1 VSVDEILVAEADFA
15 PMADLDAVRNRAW
28 IVGALASALIVA
40 GWLTAGDDPAGFYSS
55 YLVGWLSCL
64 SIALGLHAV
73 GLLGHI
79 SGGDWA
85 VVLRRVS
92 EAAGRTLP
100 FFALAALPLVFG
112 LDHLYP
118 WVSPEVDE
126 TTGHFVDHLL
136 QHKRVYLN
144 QSAFLIRG
152 AVYFTVWSTIAFVL
166 GTWSRRHD
174 ETGDPALRIKMKRLS
189 ALGLVLHVALCTLAS
204 VDWIMS
210 LDPHWFSSLFGF
222 VFVAGQALAAFAFAV
237 LAVLFLSRRQP
248 FAALIRGRFGLKI
261 FHDYGKLMLAG
272 VMFWGYM
279 MISQYLI
286 IWSGNLP
293 EEITWYIDR
302 NTNGWKAIS
311 LLLTLAHFAL
321 PFLLLLSADLKKKA
335 RLLALVALWV
345 LAMRWLDF
353 YWQVA
358 PSVHH
363 EGVAFG
369 WLDPVVPI
377 GIGGLWLGLL
387 ASTLKKGAVVPRRE
401 PALAEIL
408 AHG

>member
-1 VSVDEILVAEADFA
+1 MSTHEILVAEADFE
-15 PMADLDAVRNRAW
+15 PIADLDALRNRAW
-28 IVGALASALIVA
+28 IVGALTSLLIAV
-40 GWLTAGDDPAGFYSS
+40 GYFTAGDDPKGFYSA
-55 YLVGWLSCL
+55 YLVGWLTCVSV
-64 SIALGLHAV
+64 ALGLHAV
-73 GLLGHI
+73 GMLGHI

-100 FFALAALPLVFG
+100 FFVLAAVPLIFG
-112 LDHLYP
+112 LEHLYP

-126 TTGHFVDHLL
+126 KTGHYVDHLL

-144 QSAFLIRG
+144 EGFFLIRG
-152 AVYFTVWSTIAFVL
+152 AVYFAVWSILAFVL
-166 GTWSRRHD
+166 SAWSRRHD
-174 ETGDPALRIKMKRLS
+174 ETGDPALREKMKRLS
-189 ALGLVLHVALCTLAS
+189 ALGLVLHVLFCTLAS

-222 VFVAGQALAAFAFAV
+222 AFVAGQVLAAFAFAV
-237 LAVLFLSRRQP
+237 IAVLFLSGRKP
-248 FAALIRGRFGLKI
+248 LSGLLAGRFGLKI

-272 VMFWGYM
+272 VMFWAYM
-279 MISQYLI
+279 MVSQYLI
-286 IWSGNLP
+286 IWSGDLP
-293 EEITWYIDR
+293 EEITWYIAR
-302 NTNGWKAIS
+302 NTNGWKTIS
-311 LLLTLAHFAL
+311 VLLTLSHFAL
-321 PFLLLLSADLKKKA
+321 PFLLLLSADLKKNA
-335 RLLALVALWV
+335 RRLALVALWV

-363 EGVAFG
+363 GGVAFG

-377 GIGGLWLGLL
+377 GLGGLWLGLL
-387 ASTLKKGAVVPRRE
+387 AASLKKGAVVPKRD
-401 PALAEIL
+401 PALEEIL